1 MKKTV
6 LITGASS
13 GIGKAAAKLFREKGW
28 NVSATMRNPANEK
41 ELTKIENMLCIELD
55 VTKPD
60 TIIKAVSETIKK
72 FGGIDVVVNNAGYAI
87 LGPFEAASSEQ
98 VRQQFETNVIGL
110 MEVTKAVLP
119 HFREKRSGIIIN
131 ISSVG
136 GKMAFPLYSLYNST
150 KWCVEGFSEGLQFE
164 LEQLNVRV
172 KIIEPGAVNTDFSGR
187 SMDRLSTNALK
198 DYEGFVN
205 KIMKM
210 FDSAG
215 RVGSSPDKVAEVISA
230 ILNPKCPLRFIAQT
244 QS

>member
-150 KWCVEGFSEGLQFE
+150 KWCVECFSEGLQFE
-164 LEQLNVRV
+164 LEQFNVRV
-172 KIIEPGAVNTDFSGR
+172 E
-187 SMDRLSTNALK
+187 
-198 DYEGFVN
+198 DY
-205 KIMKM
+205 
-210 FDSAG
+210 
-215 RVGSSPDKVAEVISA
+215 
-230 ILNPKCPLRFIAQT
+230 
-244 QS
+244 